1 VIFMVVRMVQ
11 YLFCDFNISRHDN
24 GGSPEGL
31 LPLWGD
37 AVEKVFFHGLTQIL
51 RAAGAAIL

>member
-1 VIFMVVRMVQ
+1 MVVRMVQ

-31 LPLWGD
+31 LPLWVD